1 VVRVEFTRIVRSRE
15 SVKAQGLRESSI
27 LLLNF
32 LPFELF
38 PIELSVERQRL
49 I

>member
-1 VVRVEFTRIVRSRE
+1 MRVEFTRIVRSRE
-15 SVKAQGLRESSI
+15 SVKAQGLRENSI

-32 LPFELF
+32 LPLELF
-38 PIELSVERQRL
+38 PIELFIEWQRL